1 MVGHEET
8 TKAALEGDSFWY
20 RHEKI
25 LLPLATMGTTL
36 LLVAV
41 VPVLVS

>member
-8 TKAALEGDSFWY
+8 AKAALEEGVFWY

-25 LLPLATMGTTL
+25 LLPLVTMATTL

-41 VPVLVS
+41 VPIFFT